1 MDASRPSRAI
11 QLYKAIQLYSY
22 TSLYNIQALQH
33 PSGSARPC
41 LAPPGKYYLRPL
53 TGAAGYAWG
62 AHEHVDMN
70 MKIVGELRL
79 CK

>member
-1 MDASRPSRAI
+1 MTHVKI
-11 QLYKAIQLYSY
+11 YK
-22 TSLYNIQALQH
+22 LYNTPLDQRGL
-33 PSGSARPC
+33 GC

-70 MKIVGELRL
+70 TKIVGELRL